1 MSPVIW
7 PLSYSRRLSR
17 YKSSETRLFHESVGQ
32 IDKETTGRQD
42 TAMETSHSYHL
53 RTDKLGNQD
62 RNWKVI
68 FGIPLLNLQDL

>member
-53 RTDKLGNQD
+53 RTNWDNQD
-62 RNWKVI
+62 RNRKVI
-68 FGIPLLNLQDL
+68 FGIPLLNIQDL